1 MLNIQ
6 RHNENE
12 LTEEEKKELK
22 DLPNKFNVVKK
33 SSNIDFVA
41 SKRTEISKRVA
52 KNLLMLSFLFNVL
65 SIGLV
70 ILTILINL
78 AKPYP
83 SYYAS
88 TPSGQVYGP
97 LQTYSK

>member
-1 MLNIQ
+1 MLDIQ
-6 RHNENE
+6 RRNENE

-52 KNLLMLSFLFNVL
+52 KILLMLSFLFNVL

-70 ILTILINL
+70 ILTILINFKL
-78 AKPYP
+78 
-83 SYYAS
+83 
-88 TPSGQVYGP
+88 
-97 LQTYSK
+97 

>member
-1 MLNIQ
+1 
-6 RHNENE
+6 
-12 LTEEEKKELK
+12 
-22 DLPNKFNVVKK
+22 
-33 SSNIDFVA
+33 
-41 SKRTEISKRVA
+41 
-52 KNLLMLSFLFNVL
+52 MLSFLFNVL